1 MTKEYR
7 NVTKTKEVIRSTFS
21 ELLGEKRNMES
32 ITVKELTERAN
43 IAKSTFYNHYND
55 IYAVAEEFGNE
66 LIQLLS
72 NVLDEIETEMAT
84 EYDIYIEKIV
94 EFLRQN
100 ESTYRKVINSPDTR
114 FFIEKLKTVLSS
126 KVFEKNTSL
135 PFSKNNSE
143 RYVQIRFLTN
153 ACVDTLVDYFNGTIT
168 ISIEKVGNIIID
180 IINKL
185 QS

>member
-1 MTKEYR
+1 MAKEYR

-21 ELLGEKRNMES
+21 ELLSEKKNMES
-32 ITVKELTERAN
+32 VTVKELTDRAN
-43 IAKSTFYNHYND
+43 IAKSTFYNHYTD
-55 IYAVAEEFGNE
+55 IYAVAEEFENE
-66 LIQLLS
+66 LIQVLS
-72 NVLDEIETEMAT
+72 SVLDQIEAEMAT

-94 EFLRQN
+94 EFLKQN
-100 ESTYRKVINSPDTR
+100 ESTYRKVINSSDMR
-114 FFIEKLKTVLSS
+114 FFIEKLKTVLST

-135 PFSKNNSE
+135 PFSKNSKE

-168 ISIEKVGNIIID
+168 ISIEKVGDIIID

-185 QS
+185 KS